1 MVKIATSSPSIQ
13 GTQVNHAKNS
23 LTAKE
28 ICYAVKIIGYA
39 RVNARGPSLDK
50 TVRENTSA
58 GYQWNADQVFV
69 ITRTKKCLN

>member
-1 MVKIATSSPSIQ
+1 MVKIATSSLSIQ
-13 GTQVNHAKNS
+13 ETQVNHARNS

-28 ICYAVKIIGYA
+28 ICYVAKITGYA
-39 RVNARGPSLDK
+39 RVNARGQSLDK
-50 TVRENTSA
+50 TVLENTSA